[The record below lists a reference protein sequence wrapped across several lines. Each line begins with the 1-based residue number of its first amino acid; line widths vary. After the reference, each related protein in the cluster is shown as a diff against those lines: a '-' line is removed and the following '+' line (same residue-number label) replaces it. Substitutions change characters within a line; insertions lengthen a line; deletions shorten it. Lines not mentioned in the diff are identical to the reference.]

1 MEDEMDEEEDEGR
14 DGEEEVGGGEEEV
27 SVAVQFNKKWGWFS
41 CVDTVSQTLRISW
54 DEVFNKN
61 VVEFFNVLSYA
72 KDKVELEKWQM
83 KEYQNKLKN
92 KKSF

>member
-14 DGEEEVGGGEEEV
+14 NGEEEIRDGEEEV

-54 DEVFNKN
+54 DEVFNKTI
-61 VVEFFNVLSYA
+61 VEFFNVLSYA

-92 KKSF
+92 KRSF